1 MAVCRELKMKNRGFT
16 LVEVLVAIILVGLAI
31 ASLVSASISHTA
43 INGSGADLST
53 AEFLLQQ
60 AKELTVLTEYDNLL
74 SNFDDA
80 SYSPPKGAD
89 GQSLTSFSAFTQ
101 NITVQNVSNTDFGQ
115 VVADGISNFVRITV
129 TIVLNSKTITSAS
142 WIRAD
147 IDD

>member
-1 MAVCRELKMKNRGFT
+1 MKKKGFT

-60 AKELTVLTEYDNLL
+60 AKELTVLTKYNVL
-74 SNFDDA
+74 NGFDDA
-80 SYSPPKGAD
+80 TYSPPKGTN
-89 GQSLTSFSAFTQ
+89 GQNLTAFDAFTQ
-101 NITVQNVSNTDFGQ
+101 NITVQNVSKTDFGQ
-115 VVADGISNFVRITV
+115 VVADGTSDFVRITV

-142 WIRAD
+142 WIRARY
-147 IDD
+147 